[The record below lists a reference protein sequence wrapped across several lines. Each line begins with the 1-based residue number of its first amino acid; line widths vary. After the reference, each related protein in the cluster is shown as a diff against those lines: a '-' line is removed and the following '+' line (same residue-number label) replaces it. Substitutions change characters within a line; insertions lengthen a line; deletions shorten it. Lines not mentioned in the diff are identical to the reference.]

1 MAIRCHLARPKALS
15 VDVLQRLSSVVGNGI
30 SEGCRGEEGR
40 SAGIWDR
47 GVPPKRKLKPRSER
61 LGRLGAAIETMR
73 RRAGLSQEELAAR
86 SGLHTTHIGGLER
99 GVRNPTYETLGQ
111 IADAL
116 GISPGELVAGAEP
129 PRQKT
134 TRG

>member
-1 MAIRCHLARPKALS
+1 
-15 VDVLQRLSSVVGNGI
+15 
-30 SEGCRGEEGR
+30 
-40 SAGIWDR
+40 
-47 GVPPKRKLKPRSER
+47 
-61 LGRLGAAIETMR
+61 MR